1 MTSVMARAP
10 RIRDSLG
17 PGIWRHR
24 PSLGRRAGTNCR
36 KMWKLEAG
44 SSPRPAHPEASQ
56 HFLCHLLFQ
65 KWTSLVTS
73 PKVAVPALCWLRT
86 VVGDPDSAKPNCRAA
101 FYDSFAKLFSPV
113 LTKADSRHLLHREL
127 EEGAGS
133 QLFQRM
139 TSVQGSGQSWHKT
152 LPSLA
157 LPYLTSCNTEE
168 KKQQLSCKIQ
178 HRCWHSDFQKEHK

>member
-1 MTSVMARAP
+1 MDFLGHITQSSRACP
-10 RIRDSLG
+10 MLTENS
-17 PGIWRHR
+17 
-24 PSLGRRAGTNCR
+24 
-36 KMWKLEAG
+36 
-44 SSPRPAHPEASQ
+44 
-56 HFLCHLLFQ
+56 
-65 KWTSLVTS
+65 
-73 PKVAVPALCWLRT
+73 
-86 VVGDPDSAKPNCRAA
+86 VVGDPNSAKPNCGAA
-101 FYDSFAKLFSPV
+101 FYDSFAKPFSLV
-113 LTKADSRHLLHREL
+113 LTKADSRHSLHREL

-178 HRCWHSDFQKEHK
+178 HRC